1 MTVTTAHE
9 PEGVVVPP
17 PVPAAAATAAAT
29 PVADV
34 VETTGSDEKENVA
47 DEKQIEADPDMQKMI
62 AEAQKAADDH
72 AVETQSSQDVD
83 FSGLLAKLDGK
94 ADAPRHETPR
104 NPKGNRKF
112 GFGGGRRHHNNDR
125 GDRHEDRR
133 VENVV
138 AAPAVAPVSTP
149 TPVVHNVAP
158 KTADP
163 EVEKIEAVTPK
174 STPVAQVVEDAEIA
188 DLRRRARP
196 VFDAHRA
203 DMAKANA
210 DANKWKKIGAYLA
223 AAALVALVGYGLM
236 KFFGGGDVAR
246 EVPHVPV
253 IAATPTPTT
262 PPAATAADVLGEK
275 FDKLNHRLDETMP
288 TSADLALLDSKI
300 TEAENAA
307 ITQIAHVPCFKDP
320 DQPRCR
326 KAVNTE
332 RDYFESDFSHPR
344 DVALGKIP
352 YTPPTNKV
360 KPAKKAGKTK
370 K

>member
-1 MTVTTAHE
+1 MTTAHE

-17 PVPAAAATAAAT
+17 PVPAAAEAGTAVST
-29 PVADV
+29 ADV
-34 VETTGSDEKENVA
+34 VETTEFNDKSDDVVAAEKLP
-47 DEKQIEADPDMQKMI
+47 EADPDMQKMI

-72 AVETQSSQDVD
+72 AVEIPPSQDVD
-83 FSGLLAKLDGK
+83 FTNLLANLDGK
-94 ADAPRHETPR
+94 ADARHETPR

-112 GFGGGRRHHNNDR
+112 GFGGGRRHNNDQSGKR
-125 GDRHEDRR
+125 EDRR
-133 VENVV
+133 VDTVV
-138 AAPAVAPVSTP
+138 ATPVVAPVSTP
-149 TPVVHNVAP
+149 TSAVVHDVV
-158 KTADP
+158 P
-163 EVEKIEAVTPK
+163 EVKTEAVTPK

-196 VFDAHRA
+196 VFDGHRA
-203 DMAKANA
+203 DMAKLMASET
-210 DANKWKKIGAYLA
+210 DWKKVGTYFAIA
-223 AAALVALVGYGLM
+223 AVVALVGYGLM

-253 IAATPTPTT
+253 IAATPTT
-262 PPAATAADVLGEK
+262 PPAATAADVLVKK
-275 FDKLNHRLDETMP
+275 FDELNHRLDEAMP
-288 TSADLALLDSKI
+288 TSADLAMLDRKI

-326 KAVNTE
+326 KAVNAE

-344 DVALGKIP
+344 DIALGKIP
-352 YTPPTNKV
+352 YTPPTNKKV
-360 KPAKKAGKTK
+360 DKPAKKAGKKTK